1 MVGVTSTTAISSD
14 LVAPHR
20 RQVTAVSATTI
31 NPSPTTTAI
40 ADSDVYGLTRP
51 DVDKT
56 MDLIK
61 ATGVRSVRLL
71 IPWAGVEATQGQL
84 DWITVDKTVQS
95 AASRGVVV
103 VGVVNSTPMWAVGP
117 GASTSAAGRPRQ
129 TPTASS
135 SRRWCRATTAR

>member
-1 MVGVTSTTAISSD
+1 MVGLTSTTAISSD
-14 LVAPHR
+14 LLTPHR

-84 DWITVDKTVQS
+84 DWSTVDKTVQS
-95 AASRGVVV
+95 AASRGLAV
-103 VGVVNSTPMWAVGP
+103 VGVVNSTPMWAVGT
-117 GASTSAAGRPRQ
+117 GGQYLSGRPRQ